1 MILFVQKLV
10 QLEDELPELVQN
22 LVQQQCELVQLV
34 EVLVQLALRAVLVAG
49 KIQQRVEQVQQ
60 SAGTDLW
67 VELKPQQGHVV
78 HCTQSTSEVAH

>member
-34 EVLVQLALRAVLVAG
+34 AQVLVQLALRAVLVAG
-49 KIQQRVEQVQQ
+49 KLQQRVEQVQQ

-78 HCTQSTSEVAH
+78 HCTQ